1 MGRMQTHLPGRQHS
15 GSNLSVLFY
24 SCSKVPTFAG
34 KRGQSE
40 LISISSD
47 SSGSGRRDGE
57 KVATKFIRS
66 LRKGGMFSVS
76 RFRTWGRRGTDQ
88 RTGHSALP
96 CCLQRTWE
104 KNAYPSRGVPKY
116 PCVVLRRCVHWR
128 LCRNE
133 AEQHDATAT
142 GGQSLKEN

>member
-88 RTGHSALP
+88 RKGHSALP

-104 KNAYPSRGVPKY
+104 QTHIPPGASQNIPALSCGAAFTGGCAETRQSSTTPRQRGV
-116 PCVVLRRCVHWR
+116 R
-128 LCRNE
+128 
-133 AEQHDATAT
+133 A
-142 GGQSLKEN
+142 